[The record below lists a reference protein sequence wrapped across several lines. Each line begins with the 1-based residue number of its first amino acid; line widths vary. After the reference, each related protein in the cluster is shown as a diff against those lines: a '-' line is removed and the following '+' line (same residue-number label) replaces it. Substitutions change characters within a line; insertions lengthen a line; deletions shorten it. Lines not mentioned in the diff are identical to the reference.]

1 MHILKNMSVLKNLRA
16 LSEMQFYKTAITIRK
31 ELTIWLLKD
40 FGTRRN
46 AKSVNQVI
54 KNITPEEQA
63 QIEKIFE
70 KYGKTSRRTYQSEY
84 PEWFVEFE
92 RKIISENLAELVTN
106 ITQANSIYP
115 NFMFE
120 WDLRR
125 KYQDKAI
132 CNCYKLYQELQY
144 ITSLFPTDLNRF
156 VYLLADVEREVA
168 LLKGWR
174 QSDNK
179 KRKEKG

>member
-1 MHILKNMSVLKNLRA
+1 MSVLKNLRS
-16 LSEMQFYKTAITIRK
+16 LSDMQFYKTAISIRK
-31 ELTIWLLKD
+31 ELTVWLLKD
-40 FGTRRN
+40 FGARRN
-46 AKSVNQVI
+46 VKSVNQVI
-54 KNITPEEQA
+54 KDITPEEQET
-63 QIEKIFE
+63 IDKIFE
-70 KYGKTSRRTYQSEY
+70 KYGRSSKRTYQSEY
-84 PEWFVEFE
+84 PEWFVNFE
-92 RKIISENLAELVTN
+92 RNIISQNLAEMVTN

-125 KYQDKAI
+125 TYQDKAI

-144 ITSLFPTDLNRF
+144 IVSLFPTDLNRF
-156 VYLLADVEREVA
+156 VDLLDDIDREVA

-179 KRKEKG
+179 KREQTKIKTNG

>member
-1 MHILKNMSVLKNLRA
+1 MSVLKNLRS

-54 KNITPEEQA
+54 KDITPEEQA
-63 QIEKIFE
+63 QIDAIFAR
-70 KYGKTSRRTYQSEY
+70 YGRTSRRTYQSEY

-92 RKIISENLAELVTN
+92 RKIISENLAEMVTN
-106 ITQANSIYP
+106 ITQANSIFPY
-115 NFMFE
+115 FAFE

-125 KYQDKAI
+125 KYQDMAI